1 MIQNWVQQT
10 RRHKVVFVQAFVV
23 TLSLLVLCISF
34 GTAVYYICSKNKR
47 NENRTSLLKGG
58 SFLSLTDQ
66 QESKRLTFRELFVLT
81 GLTETVFLTLDHTAI
96 NRDKSFSAKKRL
108 VGVISFD

>member
-47 NENRTSLLKGG
+47 NEK
-58 SFLSLTDQ
+58 
-66 QESKRLTFRELFVLT
+66 EPPC
-81 GLTETVFLTLDHTAI
+81 
-96 NRDKSFSAKKRL
+96 
-108 VGVISFD
+108 